1 MAAAVLDSPW
11 AGTSFA
17 PPTPLDIA
25 TIENAILAQLRS
37 AIVTIEIAHYPDR
50 PETYRMTHRIG
61 AALVR
66 YEGARY
72 DRLMDTA
79 AVVQERRLQFEI
91 TLMVRD
97 LGWGVGGPADGT
109 SPGAYALIEEVRA
122 ALTGFRV
129 PGCTKMYP
137 LRDRFVGR
145 DKQGAVWIYAIRFGL
160 TTAAVEPSSAD
171 NFPLFV
177 KGIAQEQGGLTA
189 ISLAPAPYTFN
200 ANGQIQLPY
209 GNVSQ
214 VAVTNPGSGLAYVAG
229 ADYSVDTV
237 NGIIMRNPGGS
248 IAAGATVNVA
258 YTYAE
263 TATAVVG
270 GGSAPT
276 PPTN

>member
-11 AGTSFA
+11 TGTSFA

-25 TIENAILAQLRS
+25 TIENAILTQLRS
-37 AIVTIEIAHYPDR
+37 AIGTIEIAHYPDR
-50 PETYRMTHRIG
+50 PESYRMTHRIG

-72 DRLMDTA
+72 ERLMDTA

-91 TLMVRD
+91 TLMMRD
-97 LGWGVGGPADGT
+97 LGWGVGGQADGT

-129 PGCTKMYP
+129 PGCSKMYP
-137 LRDRFVGR
+137 LRERFAGR
-145 DKQGAVWIYAIRFGL
+145 DKQGAVWVYAIRFGL

-177 KGIAQEQGGLTA
+177 KGIAQEQSGLTA

-200 ANGQIQLPY
+200 TNGQIQLPQ
-209 GNVSQ
+209 GNVSE
-214 VAVTNPGSGLAYVAG
+214 VALTDPASGIAYKAG
-229 ADYSVDTV
+229 TDYSVDAV
-237 NGIIMRNPGGS
+237 NGIITRNPSGA
-248 IAAGATVNVA
+248 IAAGATVDAA

-263 TATAVVG
+263 TATAAAG
-270 GGSAPT
+270 GGNAPT
-276 PPTN
+276 APTN

>member
-1 MAAAVLDSPW
+1 MAAAVLDSAW
-11 AGTSFA
+11 TGTSFA

-25 TIENAILAQLRS
+25 TIENAILAQLRL
-37 AIVTIEIAHYPDR
+37 AIGTIEIAHYPDR

-72 DRLMDTA
+72 GQLMDTA
-79 AVVQERRLQFEI
+79 AVVQERRLLFEI
-91 TLMVRD
+91 TLMMRD

-129 PGCTKMYP
+129 SGCSKMYP
-137 LRDRFVGR
+137 QRERFVGR
-145 DKQGAVWIYAIRFGL
+145 DKQGAVWVYAIRFGL
-160 TTAAVEPSSAD
+160 TTAAVEPSSPD

-177 KGIAQEQGGLTA
+177 KGVAQERGGLTA
-189 ISLAPAPYTFN
+189 VSVAPAPYTFN
-200 ANGQIQLPY
+200 ANGQIQLPC

-214 VAVTNPGSGLAYVAG
+214 AAVSNPVSGAAYTAG

-237 NGIIMRNPGGS
+237 NGIITLNPSGA
-248 IAAGATVNVA
+248 IAAGATVDVA
-258 YTYAE
+258 YSYAE
-263 TATAVVG
+263 TVTAAAG
-270 GGSAPT
+270 GGNAPT
-276 PPTN
+276 APTN